1 MFKRV
6 LVTGLALCLP
16 LTLASVLPQ
25 TQAEVG
31 TLRGQVTDAETGYIL
46 RGVQVVVHKASL
58 GGLTNGSGRFLLRQI
73 PLGRSTLVLEHPCFH
88 SVAVEID
95 LSVRISER
103 ILNIGMPF
111 DLETGNRTGC
121 DMRMRDH

>member
-25 TQAEVG
+25 AQIEVG
-31 TLRGQVTDAETGYIL
+31 TLRGQVTNAKTGEIL
-46 RGVQVVVHKASL
+46 RGVQVVVDKARL
-58 GGLTNGSGRFLLRQI
+58 GGLTNGSGRFYLRQV

-95 LSVRISER
+95 LTEGISER

-121 DMRMRDH
+121 DRRVRDH